1 MYPSSMVFRHDG
13 VTFFTRQLAL
23 PFLLFVTFV
32 LLNEIFHFDILV
44 ATALFHWQGGINIW
58 PLRHGWITEDVLHT
72 GGRHLVIL
80 LVVIVLTALVASYFS
95 VRFRPYRRGLI
106 YLLLSVMSTLLIVRF
121 GKNVS
126 HMDCPW
132 DLTLFGGAKL
142 YVPLFSAVPAD
153 GGLGQCFPAG
163 HSSGGFA
170 WVALY
175 YVAVLFVPQKA
186 KWGLFFGL
194 CLGLVFGGAQQLR
207 GAHFLSH
214 DVWSAMIAWTMAT
227 FLFYLMFVKRNV
239 AQTESTSDA
248 LDVTV
253 MT

>member
-1 MYPSSMVFRHDG
+1 MNPSSTVFRHVG
-13 VTFFTRQLAL
+13 ITFFTRQLAI
-23 PFLLFVTFV
+23 PFLFFVTFV
-32 LLNEIFHFDILV
+32 LLNEIFHFDIVV
-44 ATALFHWQGGINIW
+44 ASDLFHWQGGVDSW
-58 PLRHGWITEDVLHT
+58 PLRHAWITENVLHT
-72 GGRHLVIL
+72 GGRNLVIL
-80 LVVIVLTALVASYFS
+80 LAVTVLAALVASLFNAR
-95 VRFRPYRRGLI
+95 VKPYRRGMV
-106 YLLLSVMSTLLIVRF
+106 YLLLSVMSTVLIVRF

-132 DLTLFGGAKL
+132 DLTLFGGATL
-142 YVPLFSAVPAD
+142 YVPLFSAGPAN

-175 YVAVLFVPQKA
+175 YVAVLFVPHKA
-186 KWGLFFGL
+186 KWGLFLGL

-227 FLFYLMFVKRNV
+227 LLFYWMFVRPPI
-239 AQTESTSDA
+239 APIESAPDA
-248 LDVTV
+248 LDVGVRT
-253 MT
+253 